1 MRKDVRIGMFVGI
14 GLVFVGWVLFA
25 LYSET
30 PQQRRQKQLAGTPAV
45 SKSAS
50 KPASKPSA
58 SVPVTQPAPKPPVPA
73 VLPPTEE
80 PKPTEPKP
88 AQQIHVVEPGQT
100 LSAISTLYYGRADG
114 WQKILEA
121 NSDLLQNPSQIR
133 PGMRLKIPPK

>member
-1 MRKDVRIGMFVGI
+1 MFVGI

-30 PQQRRQKQLAGTPAV
+30 PQQRRQKQLAGVPAV
-45 SKSAS
+45 SK
-50 KPASKPSA
+50 PAPKPS
-58 SVPVTQPAPKPPVPA
+58 VPATQPAPKPPVPA
-73 VLPPTEE
+73 VQTPAEE
-80 PKPTEPKP
+80 PKPAEPKP

-121 NSDLLQNPSQIR
+121 NPDLLQNPSQIR
-133 PGMRLKIPPK
+133 PGMRLKVPPK

>member
-1 MRKDVRIGMFVGI
+1 MFVGI

-30 PQQRRQKQLAGTPAV
+30 PQQRRQKQMAVEPAV
-45 SKSAS
+45 SKPTP
-50 KPASKPSA
+50 KP
-58 SVPVTQPAPKPPVPA
+58 SVPVTQPEPKPPVPA
-73 VLPPTEE
+73 VSPPAEQS
-80 PKPTEPKP
+80 KPTEPKP

-121 NSDLLQNPSQIR
+121 NPDLLQNPSQIR

>member
-1 MRKDVRIGMFVGI
+1 MFIGI

-30 PQQRRQKQLAGTPAV
+30 PGQRRQKQLTAAPPV
-45 SKSAS
+45 SKSAPKS
-50 KPASKPSA
+50 SA
-58 SVPVTQPAPKPPVPA
+58 PVTQPAPKLPVEPVGPVP
-73 VLPPTEE
+73 EE
-80 PKPTEPKP
+80 LKP
-88 AQQIHVVEPGQT
+88 AQQIHVVESGQT

-121 NSDLLQNPSQIR
+121 NPDLLQNPSQIR

>member
-1 MRKDVRIGMFVGI
+1 MFVGI
-14 GLVFVGWVLFA
+14 GLVFIGWVLFA

-30 PQQRRQKQLAGTPAV
+30 PQQRRQKQLAGVPAV
-45 SKSAS
+45 SKSAP
-50 KPASKPSA
+50 KP

-73 VLPPTEE
+73 VEPPTEE
-80 PKPTEPKP
+80 PRPTEPKP
-88 AQQIHVVEPGQT
+88 AQQIHIVEAGQT
-100 LSAISTLYYGRADG
+100 LSSISTLYYGRADG

>member
-1 MRKDVRIGMFVGI
+1 MFVGI

-30 PQQRRQKQLAGTPAV
+30 PQQRRQKQLANEPAV
-45 SKSAS
+45 SK
-50 KPASKPSA
+50 PVSKPSVSA
-58 SVPVTQPAPKPPVPA
+58 PVTQPAPKPPVPI
-73 VLPPTEE
+73 VSPPPAEE

-114 WQKILEA
+114 WQKILDA